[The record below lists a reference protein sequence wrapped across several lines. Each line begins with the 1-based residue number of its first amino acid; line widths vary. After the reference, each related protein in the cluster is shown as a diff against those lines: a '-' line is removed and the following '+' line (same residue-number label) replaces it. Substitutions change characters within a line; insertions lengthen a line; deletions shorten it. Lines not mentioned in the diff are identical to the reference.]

1 MAENLKTSGSGR
13 PETSTFEAEVGAE
26 IKGKLNDYSIAAILR
41 YGNFSNIATCR
52 KEKTEEVFVLKCIK
66 KKHYNSEE
74 RELKAL
80 KCLKSLD
87 PDKNNIVRFFECFEF
102 KDCICLAFEKL
113 DINLQEFMIRRN
125 CRPLRVSEVRA
136 IAHQMLVALK
146 ALTQIRIT
154 HANIKPE
161 SILLVDHLAK
171 PFKVKLTDFGAAA
184 ETKKLSEVVIPLT
197 YGYSAPE
204 MFWDSPLDSSVDIW
218 GLGCTLAYIFLGQN
232 LYPTDCE
239 YNYATGKTVKHTDSP
254 CDHLDSLDDLVKN
267 DTNLDFTELEDLKAF
282 IDFLKDMLKL
292 NPTERVFPGKAFLHS
307 FLTMEHL
314 DNSDNIPYINSAHKL
329 ILKCRLGSSNDSG
342 DSLDSDLVAQ
352 RSLQVPKPFSE
363 LQSEKGDDSMYEI
376 EEVLGCGK
384 FGKVVKCHKKG
395 TNEHVAL
402 KVMIKGNRLSAAREA
417 EIFKRLRRLD
427 PDKNNI
433 VRFYSCFKYKTC
445 FCFEFELLDISLYDF
460 MERREWKP
468 LSVAEIRPIAQQML
482 VALTALKSIGVTHS
496 DIKPANILLVNQES
510 KPFKVKLIDF
520 GASCMTSNFTQAPE
534 VYLGL
539 RPDESVD
546 MWGLGCTLLTPKQ
559 YIRVT
564 RTFTDENGNS
574 YDHLES
580 LDDLQKMV
588 PDIKDPTELG
598 DLNAFI
604 DLIKNMLVVDPLKRI
619 LPADALNHKYIS
631 MEHLNEV
638 DKSPYRTMAK

>member
-1 MAENLKTSGSGR
+1 APHFVHMFEYRRCNLVTRILFPEN
-13 PETSTFEAEVGAE
+13 
-26 IKGKLNDYSIAAILR
+26 
-41 YGNFSNIATCR
+41 
-52 KEKTEEVFVLKCIK
+52 
-66 KKHYNSEE
+66 
-74 RELKAL
+74 
-80 KCLKSLD
+80 SL
-87 PDKNNIVRFFECFEF
+87 
-102 KDCICLAFEKL
+102 L
-113 DINLQEFMIRRN
+113 
-125 CRPLRVSEVRA
+125 
-136 IAHQMLVALK
+136 
-146 ALTQIRIT
+146 
-154 HANIKPE
+154 
-161 SILLVDHLAK
+161 
-171 PFKVKLTDFGAAA
+171 
-184 ETKKLSEVVIPLT
+184 
-197 YGYSAPE
+197 
-204 MFWDSPLDSSVDIW
+204 
-218 GLGCTLAYIFLGQN
+218 
-232 LYPTDCE
+232 
-239 YNYATGKTVKHTDSP
+239 
-254 CDHLDSLDDLVKN
+254 LDD
-267 DTNLDFTELEDLKAF
+267 
-282 IDFLKDMLKL
+282 II
-292 NPTERVFPGKAFLHS
+292 R
-307 FLTMEHL
+307 
-314 DNSDNIPYINSAHKL
+314 
-329 ILKCRLGSSNDSG
+329 

-352 RSLQVPKPFSE
+352 RSLQ
-363 LQSEKGDDSMYEI
+363 KGDDSMYEI

-520 GASCMTSNFTQAPE
+520 GASCMTSNFTQFHEIQSFGYRAPE

-546 MWGLGCTLLTPKQ
+546 MWGLGCTLLFLFFGQHFYPTSQCEYNYMKF
-559 YIRVT
+559 IVKLHG
-564 RTFTDENGNS
+564 TFTDENGNS

-631 MEHLNEV
+631 MEHLNEDCTCFTYELLDLSLFDYLKKISSKRLSV
-638 DKSPYRTMAK
+638 SEIRPIAKQM

>member
-1 MAENLKTSGSGR
+1 
-13 PETSTFEAEVGAE
+13 
-26 IKGKLNDYSIAAILR
+26 
-41 YGNFSNIATCR
+41 
-52 KEKTEEVFVLKCIK
+52 
-66 KKHYNSEE
+66 
-74 RELKAL
+74 
-80 KCLKSLD
+80 
-87 PDKNNIVRFFECFEF
+87 
-102 KDCICLAFEKL
+102 
-113 DINLQEFMIRRN
+113 
-125 CRPLRVSEVRA
+125 
-136 IAHQMLVALK
+136 
-146 ALTQIRIT
+146 
-154 HANIKPE
+154 
-161 SILLVDHLAK
+161 
-171 PFKVKLTDFGAAA
+171 
-184 ETKKLSEVVIPLT
+184 
-197 YGYSAPE
+197 

-239 YNYATGKTVKHTDSP
+239 YNYVRSVVKLHGKPDNSVLDKGWRARRFFTLAQKEPERVWRLKTPDEFNKATGKTVKHTDSP

-520 GASCMTSNFTQAPE
+520 GASCMTSNFTQFHEIQSFGYRAPE

-546 MWGLGCTLLTPKQ
+546 MWGLGCTLLFLFFGQHFYPTSQCEYNYMKFIVKLHGHPESSFLEKGW
-559 YIRVT
+559 RVK
-564 RTFTDENGNS
+564 RFFRLCQKKTFTDENGNS

-638 DKSPYRTMAK
+638 DKSPYRTMAKEIMSVCELSRKTDSDTDDMQKNEDKPVCASQKGRR

>member
-80 KCLKSLD
+80 KCLKS
-87 PDKNNIVRFFECFEF
+87 
-102 KDCICLAFEKL
+102 
-113 DINLQEFMIRRN
+113 
-125 CRPLRVSEVRA
+125 
-136 IAHQMLVALK
+136 
-146 ALTQIRIT
+146 
-154 HANIKPE
+154 
-161 SILLVDHLAK
+161 
-171 PFKVKLTDFGAAA
+171 
-184 ETKKLSEVVIPLT
+184 
-197 YGYSAPE
+197 
-204 MFWDSPLDSSVDIW
+204 
-218 GLGCTLAYIFLGQN
+218 
-232 LYPTDCE
+232 
-239 YNYATGKTVKHTDSP
+239 
-254 CDHLDSLDDLVKN
+254 
-267 DTNLDFTELEDLKAF
+267 
-282 IDFLKDMLKL
+282 
-292 NPTERVFPGKAFLHS
+292 
-307 FLTMEHL
+307 
-314 DNSDNIPYINSAHKL
+314 
-329 ILKCRLGSSNDSG
+329 
-342 DSLDSDLVAQ
+342 
-352 RSLQVPKPFSE
+352 
-363 LQSEKGDDSMYEI
+363 
-376 EEVLGCGK
+376 
-384 FGKVVKCHKKG
+384 
-395 TNEHVAL
+395 
-402 KVMIKGNRLSAAREA
+402 
-417 EIFKRLRRLD
+417 LD

-520 GASCMTSNFTQAPE
+520 GASCMTSNFTQFHEIQSFGYRAPE

-546 MWGLGCTLLTPKQ
+546 MWGLGCTLLFLFFGQHFYPTSQCELCQKKPKHVWKFRTPKQ

-564 RTFTDENGNS
+564 RTFTDEN
-574 YDHLES
+574 
-580 LDDLQKMV
+580 
-588 PDIKDPTELG
+588 G

-638 DKSPYRTMAK
+638 DKSPYRTMAKEIMSVCELSRKTDSDTDDADKESYDSDFSLKDSRNTMNDVKLIFEERFLIQHKSTVYHIYESLGLFDYLKKISSKRLSVSEIRPIAKQMLVALSALKRIGV

>member
-1 MAENLKTSGSGR
+1 LFCDFLPLEPSVSAHQRPTDPVCVQTATRGAVRNPSVTSKVMTSKAIVMTSSPIKGDDVTQILDSAITQWTLEVIGALRFDRTSG
-13 PETSTFEAEVGAE
+13 
-26 IKGKLNDYSIAAILR
+26 LNDYSIAAILR

-239 YNYATGKTVKHTDSP
+239 YNYVRS
-254 CDHLDSLDDLVKN
+254 VV
-267 DTNLDFTELEDLKAF
+267 NLT
-282 IDFLKDMLKL
+282 
-292 NPTERVFPGKAFLHS
+292 RQQG
-307 FLTMEHL
+307 
-314 DNSDNIPYINSAHKL
+314 
-329 ILKCRLGSSNDSG
+329 
-342 DSLDSDLVAQ
+342 
-352 RSLQVPKPFSE
+352 
-363 LQSEKGDDSMYEI
+363 
-376 EEVLGCGK
+376 
-384 FGKVVKCHKKG
+384 
-395 TNEHVAL
+395 
-402 KVMIKGNRLSAAREA
+402 
-417 EIFKRLRRLD
+417 RRL
-427 PDKNNI
+427 N
-433 VRFYSCFKYKTC
+433 T
-445 FCFEFELLDISLYDF
+445 
-460 MERREWKP
+460 
-468 LSVAEIRPIAQQML
+468 Q
-482 VALTALKSIGVTHS
+482 TALVI
-496 DIKPANILLVNQES
+496 I
-510 KPFKVKLIDF
+510 
-520 GASCMTSNFTQAPE
+520 
-534 VYLGL
+534 
-539 RPDESVD
+539 
-546 MWGLGCTLLTPKQ
+546 
-559 YIRVT
+559 
-564 RTFTDENGNS
+564 
-574 YDHLES
+574 
-580 LDDLQKMV
+580 
-588 PDIKDPTELG
+588 
-598 DLNAFI
+598 
-604 DLIKNMLVVDPLKRI
+604 
-619 LPADALNHKYIS
+619 
-631 MEHLNEV
+631 
-638 DKSPYRTMAK
+638 

>member
-1 MAENLKTSGSGR
+1 
-13 PETSTFEAEVGAE
+13 
-26 IKGKLNDYSIAAILR
+26 
-41 YGNFSNIATCR
+41 
-52 KEKTEEVFVLKCIK
+52 
-66 KKHYNSEE
+66 
-74 RELKAL
+74 
-80 KCLKSLD
+80 
-87 PDKNNIVRFFECFEF
+87 
-102 KDCICLAFEKL
+102 
-113 DINLQEFMIRRN
+113 
-125 CRPLRVSEVRA
+125 
-136 IAHQMLVALK
+136 
-146 ALTQIRIT
+146 
-154 HANIKPE
+154 
-161 SILLVDHLAK
+161 
-171 PFKVKLTDFGAAA
+171 
-184 ETKKLSEVVIPLT
+184 
-197 YGYSAPE
+197 
-204 MFWDSPLDSSVDIW
+204 
-218 GLGCTLAYIFLGQN
+218 
-232 LYPTDCE
+232 
-239 YNYATGKTVKHTDSP
+239 
-254 CDHLDSLDDLVKN
+254 
-267 DTNLDFTELEDLKAF
+267 
-282 IDFLKDMLKL
+282 MLKL

-363 LQSEKGDDSMYEI
+363 LQSEK
-376 EEVLGCGK
+376 
-384 FGKVVKCHKKG
+384 
-395 TNEHVAL
+395 
-402 KVMIKGNRLSAAREA
+402 EA

-520 GASCMTSNFTQAPE
+520 GASCMTSNFTQFHEIQSFGYRAPE

-546 MWGLGCTLLTPKQ
+546 MWGLGCTLLFLFFGQHFYPTSQCEYNYMKF
-559 YIRVT
+559 IVKLHG
-564 RTFTDENGNS
+564 TFTDENGNS

-638 DKSPYRTMAK
+638 DKSPYRTMAKEIMSVCELSRKTDIITG

>member
-1 MAENLKTSGSGR
+1 ACSCVWL
-13 PETSTFEAEVGAE
+13 
-26 IKGKLNDYSIAAILR
+26 
-41 YGNFSNIATCR
+41 
-52 KEKTEEVFVLKCIK
+52 
-66 KKHYNSEE
+66 
-74 RELKAL
+74 
-80 KCLKSLD
+80 
-87 PDKNNIVRFFECFEF
+87 
-102 KDCICLAFEKL
+102 
-113 DINLQEFMIRRN
+113 
-125 CRPLRVSEVRA
+125 
-136 IAHQMLVALK
+136 
-146 ALTQIRIT
+146 
-154 HANIKPE
+154 
-161 SILLVDHLAK
+161 
-171 PFKVKLTDFGAAA
+171 
-184 ETKKLSEVVIPLT
+184 
-197 YGYSAPE
+197 GYSAQ
-204 MFWDSPLDSSVDIW
+204 L
-218 GLGCTLAYIFLGQN
+218 
-232 LYPTDCE
+232 
-239 YNYATGKTVKHTDSP
+239 
-254 CDHLDSLDDLVKN
+254 N
-267 DTNLDFTELEDLKAF
+267 D
-282 IDFLKDMLKL
+282 
-292 NPTERVFPGKAFLHS
+292 
-307 FLTMEHL
+307 
-314 DNSDNIPYINSAHKL
+314 
-329 ILKCRLGSSNDSG
+329 GSE
-342 DSLDSDLVAQ
+342 Q
-352 RSLQVPKPFSE
+352 Q
-363 LQSEKGDDSMYEI
+363 
-376 EEVLGCGK
+376 EVLGCGK

-520 GASCMTSNFTQAPE
+520 GASCMTSNFTQFHEIQSFGYRAPE

-546 MWGLGCTLLTPKQ
+546 MWGLGCTLLFLFFGQHFYPTSQCEYNYMKF
-559 YIRVT
+559 IVKLHG
-564 RTFTDENGNS
+564 TFTDENGNS

-638 DKSPYRTMAK
+638 DKSPYRTMAKEIMSVCELSRKTDSDTDDADKESYDSDFSLKDSRNTMNDVKLIFEEQRSTLTKTTWSSFITAFHIRTALVLRTSC

>member
-1 MAENLKTSGSGR
+1 MAILSPFLS
-13 PETSTFEAEVGAE
+13 P
-26 IKGKLNDYSIAAILR
+26 ILR

-161 SILLVDHLAK
+161 SILLVDHL
-171 PFKVKLTDFGAAA
+171 
-184 ETKKLSEVVIPLT
+184 
-197 YGYSAPE
+197 
-204 MFWDSPLDSSVDIW
+204 
-218 GLGCTLAYIFLGQN
+218 
-232 LYPTDCE
+232 
-239 YNYATGKTVKHTDSP
+239 
-254 CDHLDSLDDLVKN
+254 
-267 DTNLDFTELEDLKAF
+267 
-282 IDFLKDMLKL
+282 
-292 NPTERVFPGKAFLHS
+292 
-307 FLTMEHL
+307 
-314 DNSDNIPYINSAHKL
+314 
-329 ILKCRLGSSNDSG
+329 
-342 DSLDSDLVAQ
+342 
-352 RSLQVPKPFSE
+352 
-363 LQSEKGDDSMYEI
+363 
-376 EEVLGCGK
+376 
-384 FGKVVKCHKKG
+384 
-395 TNEHVAL
+395 
-402 KVMIKGNRLSAAREA
+402 
-417 EIFKRLRRLD
+417 
-427 PDKNNI
+427 
-433 VRFYSCFKYKTC
+433 
-445 FCFEFELLDISLYDF
+445 
-460 MERREWKP
+460 
-468 LSVAEIRPIAQQML
+468 
-482 VALTALKSIGVTHS
+482 
-496 DIKPANILLVNQES
+496 
-510 KPFKVKLIDF
+510 VKLIDF
-520 GASCMTSNFTQAPE
+520 GASCMTSNFTQFHEIQSFGYRAPE

-546 MWGLGCTLLTPKQ
+546 MWGLGCTLLFLFFGQHFYPTSQCETPKQ

-598 DLNAFI
+598 DLN
-604 DLIKNMLVVDPLKRI
+604 RI

-638 DKSPYRTMAK
+638 DKRFSPGTPGTPAPPSTKLS